1 MYKSREGLVQFIT
14 ESHFLLGTV
23 TFFLL
28 RNGATTV
35 TMKVYA
41 EIQTLF
47 VSQTSTNNE
56 SLIRHVRKY

>member
-1 MYKSREGLVQFIT
+1 MYKSRDGLVQFIT
-14 ESHFLLGTV
+14 ESHFLLG
-23 TFFLL
+23 FSHNFLL

-35 TMKVYA
+35 TMKFYA

-47 VSQTSTNNE
+47 VSYTSTNNE